1 MEKNKTSL
9 NSYIKE
15 IESYIRIVSRV
26 HGNMHPEIKE
36 VEKIYDRLI
45 SMILDKNENVID
57 IDKEFYS
64 LRKITNNYTIPEDV
78 CESYE
83 RVYYLLEELDKE
95 YHK

>member
-1 MEKNKTSL
+1 MEKNSTL
-9 NSYIKE
+9 INSYIKE
-15 IESYIRIVSRV
+15 MELYIRIVSRV

-36 VEKIYDRLI
+36 VEKIYDRLT
-45 SMILDKNENVID
+45 SMLLDKAENVID

-64 LRKITNNYTIPEDV
+64 LRKVTNNYTIPEDV